1 LTALFELGLPLH
13 IIYTNIYYNVLYFI
27 IINCY
32 NAHLP
37 ALIEDGEPV
46 LSILG
51 CPNLPLANTPAT
63 KTVPYG
69 IWPEE
74 EVHES
79 ESSTSM
85 FSTSRGCLFVAVK
98 DCGCFEIPLHVVEQY
113 MLNKE
118 GTNRKEWKKL
128 HVTQNDGLTKPIT
141 QTKFCL
147 GKERGF
153 SDPKGIVLKIAEQIN
168 GKDSLTEDK
177 DGIQDI
183 KNCLRLDGQGKY
195 GLLARGGD
203 VECFL
208 RLPKDGYVDYVWDV
222 AAGYLVLKEAGGEM
236 TDVLGQ
242 PIDFSE
248 IGGKERR
255 AKLPD
260 HVRGIFGS
268 CGGVFHK
275 ALVESYS
282 KVTR

>member
-1 LTALFELGLPLH
+1 
-13 IIYTNIYYNVLYFI
+13 
-27 IINCY
+27 
-32 NAHLP
+32 
-37 ALIEDGEPV
+37 
-46 LSILG
+46 
-51 CPNLPLANTPAT
+51 LPLANTPAT
-63 KTVPYG
+63 TTVPYG
-69 IWPEE
+69 QWSEE

-79 ESSTSM
+79 ESSTLM

-98 DCGCFEIPLHVVEQY
+98 DCGCYEVPLHVLEQY

-118 GTNRKEWKKL
+118 DTNNKEWKKL
-128 HVTQNDGLTKPIT
+128 HVTKCDSKPIS

-147 GKERGF
+147 GVERKF
-153 SDPKGIVLKIAEQIN
+153 SDPKGIVVKIAEEIN

-183 KNCLRLDGQGKY
+183 KNCIRLDGQGKY
-195 GLLARGGD
+195 GLLARGD
-203 VECFL
+203 ADCFL
-208 RLPKDGYVDYVWDV
+208 RLPKQGYVDFVWDV
-222 AAGYLVLKEAGGEM
+222 SPGYLVLKEGGGEM
-236 TDVLGQ
+236 TDVKGHQ
-242 PIDFSE
+242 IDFSH
-248 IGGKERR
+248 IGGTERR